1 MVLYRQTDSHGLLL
15 EMLSHLKKKI
25 RFTMQKKKYL
35 LFDRMNKLTRE
46 IYGCHLP
53 NIPFSQSCGEGV
65 ISNDIVIDTSV
76 KNMGQKCK
84 KVADQMKL
92 MKSQVMQYIDASNS
106 SLDSLSKNLRN
117 FVTTASLG
125 LGVVEEPRTMLLW
138 LLKMLL
144 QLYLSRIKPTI
155 RS

>member
-1 MVLYRQTDSHGLLL
+1 MCINVYR
-15 EMLSHLKKKI
+15 KKKI
-25 RFTMQKKKYL
+25 RFTMQKKYL

-46 IYGCHLP
+46 IYGCYLP
-53 NIPFSQSCGEGV
+53 NIPSSQSCGEGV
-65 ISNDIVIDTSV
+65 ISNDIIIDISV
-76 KNMGQKCK
+76 KKCE

-92 MKSQVMQYIDASNS
+92 MKSQLMQHIDASNS
-106 SLDSLSKNLRN
+106 SLDSFFKNLRN
-117 FVTTASLG
+117 LVTTASLG